1 MATSG
6 SSDYTLTAR
15 QIIEFALRKTNL
27 LALGQSADNDMV
39 DAALVELNVMCKEWM
54 KYPAIW
60 RLSEASL
67 TPTANTA
74 TISMSSS
81 NPYRV
86 TDCRFRNTA
95 SQDTTMEPMTRDEYY
110 ALPRKTSTGTPTTW
124 YFDPQRATSTLYIW
138 PVLAVVDTETIQ
150 ATYQRRF
157 EDVGD
162 LANEV
167 DITQEHLSTVGYN
180 LAARLADNFGRSGG
194 HIDRIIQ
201 RAGMLFESMLD
212 ADRPEII
219 RFVPE
224 RRYHG

>member
-6 SSDYTLTAR
+6 SADYTLTAR
-15 QIIEFALRKTNL
+15 QIIEFSLRKTNL

-39 DAALVELNVMCKEWM
+39 DAALTELNVMCKEWM
-54 KYPAIW
+54 KYAQIW

-67 TPTANTA
+67 TPAANTA
-74 TISMSSS
+74 TISMTAS

-86 TDCRFRNTA
+86 LDCRFRNA
-95 SQDTTMEPMTRDEYY
+95 SSRDTPMEEMTRQEYF
-110 ALPRKTSTGTPTTW
+110 AMPIKTTTGTPTTW
-124 YFDPQRATSTLYIW
+124 FFDPQRTTNTLYIW
-138 PVLAVVDTETIQ
+138 PVLASVSTETIQ

-157 EDVGD
+157 EDVDD
-162 LANEV
+162 LSNEV
-167 DITQEHLSTVGYN
+167 DIAQEHLSTVGYN

-201 RAGMLFESMLD
+201 RAAMLFETMLD
-212 ADRPEII
+212 ADRPEVI

-224 RRYHG
+224 ARY

>member
-15 QIIEFALRKTNL
+15 QIIEFSLRKTNL

-39 DAALVELNVMCKEWM
+39 DAALTELNVMCKEWM
-54 KYPAIW
+54 KHAQIW

-74 TISMSSS
+74 TISMSAA

-86 TDCRFRNTA
+86 IDCRFRNA
-95 SQDTTMEPMTRDEYY
+95 SSRDTPMEEMTRQEYF
-110 ALPRKTSTGTPTTW
+110 AMPIKTTTGTPTTW
-124 YFDPQRATSTLYIW
+124 FFDPQRTTNTLYIW
-138 PVLAVVDTETIQ
+138 PVLASVSTETIQ

-157 EDVGD
+157 EDVDD
-162 LANEV
+162 LSNEV
-167 DITQEHLSTVGYN
+167 DITQDNLSAVGYN

-201 RAGMLFESMLD
+201 RAAMLFESMLD
-212 ADRPEII
+212 ADRPEVI

-224 RRYHG
+224 ARY

>member
-6 SSDYTLTAR
+6 SSDYSLTAR
-15 QIIEFALRKTNL
+15 QVIEFALRKTNL
-27 LALGQSADNDMV
+27 LALGQSADSDMV
-39 DAALVELNVMCKEWM
+39 DAALTELNVMCKEWM
-54 KYPAIW
+54 RYPALW
-60 RLSEASL
+60 RTSEASL

-74 TISMSSS
+74 TISMSSA

-86 TDCRFRNTA
+86 LDCRFRN
-95 SQDTTMEPMTRDEYY
+95 SVSRDTQMEEMTRQEYY
-110 ALPRKTSTGTPTTW
+110 ALPIKTTTGTPTTW
-124 YFDPQRATSTLYIW
+124 YFEPQRATNTLYIW
-138 PVLAVVDTETIQ
+138 PVLAVIDSETIQ

-157 EDVGD
+157 EDVDD

-167 DITQEHLSTVGYN
+167 DIAQEHLSTVGYN

-224 RRYHG
+224 SRYHG

>member
-6 SSDYTLTAR
+6 STDYSLTAR
-15 QIIEFALRKTNL
+15 QIIEFSLRKTNL
-27 LALGQSADNDMV
+27 LALGQSADSDMV
-39 DAALVELNVMCKEWM
+39 DAALVELNVMCKEWQ

-74 TISMSSS
+74 SISMSAA

-86 TDCRFRNTA
+86 VDCRFRNA
-95 SQDTTMEPMTRDEYY
+95 SSLDMQMEEMTRQEYY
-110 ALPRKTSTGTPTTW
+110 AMPNKSSTGVPTTW

-138 PVLAVVDTETIQ
+138 PVLASVSTETIQ
-150 ATYQRRF
+150 STYQRRF
-157 EDVGD
+157 EDVDD

-201 RAGMLFESMLD
+201 RAAMLAEEMKDS
-212 ADRPEII
+212 DRPEVI

-224 RRYHG
+224 ARY